1 MWVIIKETNR
11 TEIKYFKRKF
21 IRYYT
26 EILMNKI
33 KKKEIEVIDDEKTF
47 RRFTR

>member
-1 MWVIIKETNR
+1 MWVIIKETNK

-21 IRYYT
+21 IRYYA
-26 EILMNKI
+26 EILINKI
-33 KKKEIEVIDDEKTF
+33 KRKEIEVINDEETF